1 MMPNQQVSFTSVW
14 DDGSEI
20 TTPGTYDPETGEVTG
35 EVSKS
40 LPPKGTLIREFIT
53 LPDGDEKDVCMECHS
68 YVLKTVVGE
77 RADLSYGEY
86 QTCSDTD
93 CY

>member
-1 MMPNQQVSFTSVW
+1 MSNQQVSFTSVW

-40 LPPKGTLIREFIT
+40 PPPQKVLWSESSSPSQTGTRKT
-53 LPDGDEKDVCMECHS
+53 
-68 YVLKTVVGE
+68 YVWNVTPT
-77 RADLSYGEY
+77 Y
-86 QTCSDTD
+86 
-93 CY
+93 